1 MPWDYK
7 TGNIPTSMK
16 YLKPSIQKKAIS
28 IANHVLS
35 STGDEG
41 KAIAIGISKAK
52 SIHDKKGSLIKLE
65 AKQVY
70 REAARKHHP
79 DMGGNAEKFKKL
91 STDWEGIE
99 NSNWFQKLAALQNN
113 VIVKQILTAI
123 KQGDKDFVEEKYDKL
138 KEIMKRPLL

>member
-7 TGNIPTSMK
+7 SGDIPTSMK

-52 SIHDKKGSLIKLE
+52 SVYDKKGSL
-65 AKQVY
+65 V
-70 REAARKHHP
+70 
-79 DMGGNAEKFKKL
+79 
-91 STDWEGIE
+91 
-99 NSNWFQKLAALQNN
+99 KLAVLSHHNAFIQ
-113 VIVKQILTAI
+113 KILKAI
-123 KQGDKDFVEEKYDKL
+123 KKGDKQYLVNKYENLVGISSSNSDYENDRKGL
-138 KEIMKRPLL
+138 K